1 VSPPASSEP
10 DSRQAFGL
18 LAKHYRN
25 VHEATLA
32 MVDEL
37 SEDQFRWRPSPG
49 PQSIGWNLWHIA
61 RWDDYLAEVLLAQT
75 PSLGRLG
82 PPRQVWK
89 ERNVATGWGLNSD
102 ELGLE
107 EGGTSLTDIQAAT
120 MTFPSKQAV
129 TEYAAE
135 AFGHLD
141 ALLPELD
148 DSLIPHVL
156 STIVTEAFPTQ
167 DPYGDNLV
175 DMLRHACEHLGT
187 MSALKGMLGLRGS
200 VTD

>member
-1 VSPPASSEP
+1 MAPPARSET
-10 DSRQAFGL
+10 DSRQTFRL
-18 LAKHYRN
+18 LANHYRK
-25 VHEATLA
+25 VHEAALA

-61 RWDDYLAEVLLAQT
+61 RWDDYLAEVLLEQT
-75 PSLGRLG
+75 PSLNHLG
-82 PPRQVWK
+82 PPRQVWTA
-89 ERNVATGWGLNSD
+89 RNVATRWGLNSV

-107 EGGTSLTDIQAAT
+107 EGGTTLTDVQAAA

-135 AFGHLD
+135 VFDHLD
-141 ALLPELD
+141 AILPELD

-167 DPYGDNLV
+167 DPYGDNVV
-175 DMLRHACEHLGT
+175 DMFRHACEHLGT
-187 MSALKGMLGLRGS
+187 MEALKGMLGLRGS